1 MSAFHFVDDKIID
14 IGMPSDAKTN
24 NTAEIRNLG
33 TVNSLLVDFDADD
46 MCTYE
51 DIKGN
56 VFVKNWYSREI
67 EQIDDIK
74 YFIDKWCKTQ
84 ADPKADKVK
93 SKFEAF
99 KRARKTADEPTLKDK
114 VKTELAFGHTVFVL
128 NIRKNLTTSRLYLVS
143 WAPYHF
149 DLSQYE
155 DQDAV
160 TYKGKVSM

>member
-56 VFVKNWYSREI
+56 VFVKN
-67 EQIDDIK
+67 
-74 YFIDKWCKTQ
+74 
-84 ADPKADKVK
+84 
-93 SKFEAF
+93 
-99 KRARKTADEPTLKDK
+99 
-114 VKTELAFGHTVFVL
+114 
-128 NIRKNLTTSRLYLVS
+128 
-143 WAPYHF
+143 
-149 DLSQYE
+149 
-155 DQDAV
+155 
-160 TYKGKVSM
+160 